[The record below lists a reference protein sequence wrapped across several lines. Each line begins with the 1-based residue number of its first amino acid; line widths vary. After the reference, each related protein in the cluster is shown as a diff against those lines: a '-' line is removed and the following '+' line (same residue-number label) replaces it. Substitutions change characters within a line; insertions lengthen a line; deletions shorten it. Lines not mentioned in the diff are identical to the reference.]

1 MIFCFYKIKHQKF
14 FYLIPRS
21 KRNRNSQAALM
32 YSPNILQ
39 ELHKIDA
46 SLVGTTGKR
55 KNSIFAPV
63 SWALLD
69 VCLFI
74 YFFFVFHL
82 ISDS

>member
-1 MIFCFYKIKHQKF
+1 
-14 FYLIPRS
+14 
-21 KRNRNSQAALM
+21 M